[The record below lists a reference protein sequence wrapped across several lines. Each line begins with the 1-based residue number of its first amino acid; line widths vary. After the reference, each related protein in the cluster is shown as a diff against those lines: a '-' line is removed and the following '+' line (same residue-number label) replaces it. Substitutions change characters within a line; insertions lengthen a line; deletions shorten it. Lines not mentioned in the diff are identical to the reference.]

1 MASKLRAMSAPTRQ
15 PGRPLSRVAL
25 FFRKL
30 ANPGGAERT
39 MFEEAMEFR
48 RRGID
53 APILT
58 FSLDR
63 AALFEPPYAVQVTQL
78 GSGIPRGRLGAA
90 IAEIRN
96 VWLLRRAL
104 RRLQPDIVLASS
116 GIDCIPLLF
125 ATLGLPVPYAA
136 HIHGTIFWFDASY
149 VTSLLRYASIH
160 RRVYAAIRGSVI
172 GHREFVPS
180 RRLRLG
186 VRRRLA
192 VEVVAR
198 VLAAAIRRARLL
210 FTLTRHMAWEVRQ
223 LYGRAAIPIKG
234 GVSRDLFTYVARG
247 DMKRRLGLEGQRVI
261 LNVNRLDPRKRVD
274 LAIRAFH
281 RLSQSY
287 PDVQLVI
294 GGTGP
299 EEGHLKAI
307 ARELG
312 LDGRVRFVGY
322 IREDE
327 LWDYLAMCDVFVH
340 PNWAEFA
347 ISPYEAL
354 ALQRKVVWSSEMEMD
369 EDLRANRHV
378 FIADPT
384 VEDFALAMDR
394 ALRADVRTVDDL
406 SKYTW
411 GAYTEQVLSALTDAV
426 QDGRR

>member
-1 MASKLRAMSAPTRQ
+1 MTAPAPPSRQ
-15 PGRPLSRVAL
+15 PLTRVVL

-39 MFEEAMEFR
+39 MFEEAVAFR
-48 RRGID
+48 RQGID

-58 FSLDR
+58 FSLDPS
-63 AALFEPPYAVQVTQL
+63 ALFEPPYRVQVTQL
-78 GSGIPRGRLGAA
+78 GGIPRGRVWPL

-104 RRLQPDIVLASS
+104 RRLRPDIVLASS
-116 GIDCIPLLF
+116 GIDCIALFF
-125 ATLGLPVPYAA
+125 ATLGLSVPYAA
-136 HIHGTIFWFDASY
+136 HIHGTIFWFDATY
-149 VTSLLRYASIH
+149 MTSLLRYASIH
-160 RRVYAAIRGSVI
+160 RRVYAAIRESVI
-172 GHREFVPS
+172 GHREFVPG
-180 RRLRLG
+180 RPPRLG
-186 VRRRLA
+186 VGRGLA
-192 VEVVAR
+192 VEVLAR
-198 VLAAAIRRARLL
+198 VMTTAIRRARTL
-210 FTLTRHMAWEVRQ
+210 FTLTRHMAWEVQQ
-223 LYGRAAIPIKG
+223 LYRREAIPIKG
-234 GVSRDLFTYVARG
+234 GVSGDLLSYLPRDDV
-247 DMKRRLGLEGQRVI
+247 KRRLGLEGRRVV

-281 RLSQSY
+281 RLAGAY
-287 PDVQLVI
+287 PDLQLVI

-299 EEGHLKAI
+299 EEGRLRTI

-312 LDGRVRFVGY
+312 LHGRVRFVGY

-369 EDLRANRHV
+369 EDLRNNRHI

-384 VEDFALAMDR
+384 VEDFAAAMDR
-394 ALRADVRTVDDL
+394 ALRTDVRGIDDL
-406 SKYTW
+406 SRYTW
-411 GAYTEQVLSALTDAV
+411 ASYTAQVLSALTDAV
-426 QDGRR
+426 RDGRR

>member
-1 MASKLRAMSAPTRQ
+1 
-15 PGRPLSRVAL
+15 
-25 FFRKL
+25 
-30 ANPGGAERT
+30 
-39 MFEEAMEFR
+39 
-48 RRGID
+48 
-53 APILT
+53 
-58 FSLDR
+58 
-63 AALFEPPYAVQVTQL
+63 
-78 GSGIPRGRLGAA
+78 
-90 IAEIRN
+90 
-96 VWLLRRAL
+96 
-104 RRLQPDIVLASS
+104 
-116 GIDCIPLLF
+116 
-125 ATLGLPVPYAA
+125 
-136 HIHGTIFWFDASY
+136 
-149 VTSLLRYASIH
+149 
-160 RRVYAAIRGSVI
+160 
-172 GHREFVPS
+172 
-180 RRLRLG
+180 
-186 VRRRLA
+186 
-192 VEVVAR
+192 
-198 VLAAAIRRARLL
+198 
-210 FTLTRHMAWEVRQ
+210 
-223 LYGRAAIPIKG
+223 
-234 GVSRDLFTYVARG
+234 
-247 DMKRRLGLEGQRVI
+247 
-261 LNVNRLDPRKRVD
+261 
-274 LAIRAFH
+274 
-281 RLSQSY
+281 
-287 PDVQLVI
+287 VQLVI